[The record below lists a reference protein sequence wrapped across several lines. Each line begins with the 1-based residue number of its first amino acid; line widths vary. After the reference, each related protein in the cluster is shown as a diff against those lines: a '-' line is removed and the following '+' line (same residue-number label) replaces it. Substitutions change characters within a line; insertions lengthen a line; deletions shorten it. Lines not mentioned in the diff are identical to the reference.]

1 MIKRAT
7 ANPSINVVLPP
18 NMHYAIHQKTPWA
31 PIQYKD
37 VILPV

>member
-1 MIKRAT
+1 MKSHPILGKL
-7 ANPSINVVLPP
+7 SFKKIDLVE
-18 NMHYAIHQKTPWA
+18 PWD